1 MFRRQPAT
9 ENTCRKPL
17 AVSAA
22 CSFAVFPL
30 LISLSLA
37 RTTTAHVALIL
48 AALPVFTGLIGALV
62 ERRRPGG
69 AWWAGVAIALS
80 AGGVS
85 RIAPAQF
92 LQPVVSLLLAVL
104 LFGET
109 MTGPFV
115 FSAAAIMVGV
125 AIARRG

>member
-1 MFRRQPAT
+1 MSSRPGR
-9 ENTCRKPL
+9 
-17 AVSAA
+17 
-22 CSFAVFPL
+22 
-30 LISLSLA
+30 LA
-37 RTTTAHVALIL
+37 RRGDCRLGRPWLVLCPSLPGYVAWY
-48 AALPVFTGLIGALV
+48 
-62 ERRRPGG
+62 R
-69 AWWAGVAIALS
+69 ALS

-92 LQPVVSLLLAVL
+92 LQPVVSPVLAVL

-109 MTGPFV
+109 MTGAFV